1 MGNFRTSAFVALLAL
16 VFGFIG
22 AGAWQAAFGHQQT
35 REYLLENPEILR
47 DLADS
52 YDRKQARERLA
63 DVEQDVFVP
72 FPGAVLGNPQG
83 KVTLVEF
90 TDYGCTFCRQSR
102 DHVAALVKANPDLK
116 VVIREWPIFDGSEQA
131 ARMALAAAKQGKFTA
146 FHDAMFRVGPPSE
159 ESVAKAAA
167 AAGID
172 MAQASAFMASKEA
185 DFELAKNMGLARQLA
200 FTGTPS
206 WVVGDQV
213 LQGAVGEEKLAE
225 AIAEA
230 RGS

>member
-22 AGAWQAAFGHQQT
+22 AGAWQAVFGHQQT

-90 TDYGCTFCRQSR
+90 TDYGCTYCRQSR

-131 ARMALAAAKQGKFTA
+131 ARMALAAARQGKFTA
-146 FHDAMFRVGPPSE
+146 FHDAMFELGPPSE
-159 ESVAKAAA
+159 QSVLKAAA

-172 MAQASAFMASKEA
+172 MAQANAFMASKEA

>member
-1 MGNFRTSAFVALLAL
+1 MGSFRSSLFIALLAL

-22 AGAWQAAFGHQQT
+22 AGVWQVTLGHQQT
-35 REYLLENPEILR
+35 REYMLANPEILR
-47 DLADS
+47 ELADS

-63 DVEQDVFVP
+63 DIEQDVNSP
-72 FPGAVLGNPQG
+72 FPGAILGNPDG

-90 TDYGCTFCRQSR
+90 TDYGCTYCRMSR
-102 DHVAALVKANPDLK
+102 EHVEALVAANPDLK
-116 VVIREWPIFDGSEQA
+116 VVIREWPIFDGSERA
-131 ARMALAAAKQGKFTA
+131 ARMALAAAKQGKFQR
-146 FHDAMFRVGPPSE
+146 FHDAMFQLGPPND
-159 ESVAKAAA
+159 ESINRAAV
-167 AAGID
+167 AAGLD
-172 MAQASAFMASKEA
+172 MAEAEAFSASKEA
-185 DFELAKNMGLARQLA
+185 DFEIAKNLGLARQLA

-213 LQGAVGEEKLAE
+213 LQGAVGQEALQE

>member
-22 AGAWQAAFGHQQT
+22 AGAWQAVFGHQQT

-90 TDYGCTFCRQSR
+90 TDYGCTYCRQSR
-102 DHVAALVKANPDLK
+102 EHVAALVKSNPDLK

-146 FHDAMFRVGPPSE
+146 FHDAMFQLGPPSE
-159 ESVAKAAA
+159 ESVLKAAA

-172 MAQASAFMASKEA
+172 MAQASTFMASKEA

>member
-22 AGAWQAAFGHQQT
+22 AGAWQAVFGHQQT

-63 DVEQDVFVP
+63 DVEQDLFVP
-72 FPGAVLGNPQG
+72 FPGAVLGNPHG

-90 TDYGCTFCRQSR
+90 TDYGCTYCRQSR
-102 DHVAALVKANPDLK
+102 EHVAALVKSNPDLK

-146 FHDAMFRVGPPSE
+146 FHDAMFQLGPPSE
-159 ESVAKAAA
+159 ESVLKAAA

-172 MAQASAFMASKEA
+172 MAQASTFMASKEA